1 MMPPPLRRAFT
12 IGFLISIA
20 LLAVIGIAYLLLP
33 SLRFQEEILLSCLLA
48 TGFNF
53 VAATLSFFI
62 FRPRLQWLAW
72 GGLASAILCTIM
84 LGIMIWLPN
93 GMISWKAQEVIARGA
108 GFTATLAL
116 WSMLIG
122 LFLVL
127 PLLAPW
133 AKRIRIMALV
143 ALALFA
149 VQLLWVSV
157 HDPSFEDLIRAT
169 IGWDR
174 LGRFNGVI
182 GILLGT
188 GFTTMIV
195 MSLVERRGRI
205 AANESV
211 ERRVSV
217 HLSCPRCGHEQSIRA
232 GNAPCSSCGLRIAIE
247 VQEPRCVCGYLLHEL
262 KGDTCPECGRTIPP
276 ADRVAWKQNGTFA
289 SDAST
294 QST

>member
-53 VAATLSFFI
+53 VAAAHSFF
-62 FRPRLQWLAW
+62 FAHPRLRWLAW
-72 GGLASAILCTIM
+72 EGLAAAVVCTLILIF
-84 LGIMIWLPN
+84 MIWFPMTN
-93 GMISWKAQEVIARGA
+93 YSFKTQEILGRTA
-108 GFTATLAL
+108 GVTATLAV
-116 WSMLIG
+116 WPMLTG
-122 LFLVL
+122 LFLML
-127 PLLAPW
+127 PLFAPW
-133 AKRIRIMALV
+133 AKRVRIMTVV
-143 ALALFA
+143 ALAVFA
-149 VQLLWVSV
+149 VQLLWLAAD
-157 HDPSFEDLIRAT
+157 DPSFEDLIRAT

-262 KGDTCPECGRTIPP
+262 KGDTCPECGRTIPR
-276 ADRVAWKQNGTFA
+276 AERVAWTGSREFK

-294 QST
+294 RST